1 MQSITKRI
9 TTALAACLLTCSCL
23 APASAA
29 ADDNPAKFFGDVN
42 EDQAV
47 DVSDAVMLAR
57 LLVEDKKLVIS
68 EQGKANA
75 YCDKDDKI
83 TPDDLTWMLQFI
95 AKIITE

>member
-1 MQSITKRI
+1 MTKRGD
-9 TTALAACLLTCSCL
+9 LNL
-23 APASAA
+23 
-29 ADDNPAKFFGDVN
+29 DNS
-42 EDQAV
+42 V

>member
-1 MQSITKRI
+1 MTKRGD
-9 TTALAACLLTCSCL
+9 LNL
-23 APASAA
+23 
-29 ADDNPAKFFGDVN
+29 DNS
-42 EDQAV
+42 V

-83 TPDDLTWMLQFI
+83 TPDDLTWRLQFI